1 MSGPAQGAVLRE
13 LAEVLW
19 EESPGH
25 HGGALSKILVAAGE
39 GGSRV
44 IDYRISSYE
53 PKAHVAL
60 HSHDAK
66 EQIYHFLEGEGLLT
80 IGDRTVVVR
89 RHSYV
94 FIPPNVPHAL
104 HNTGLTTLVFLV
116 ITAPVAV

>member
-1 MSGPAQGAVLRE
+1 MSVATQAVLKE

-25 HGGALSKILVAAGE
+25 HGGALSKILVAAGD
-39 GGSRV
+39 GGSRI

-60 HSHDAK
+60 HEHAAK

-94 FIPPNVPHAL
+94 FIPPGVKHAL
-104 HNTGLTTLVFLV
+104 HNTGLANLVFLV
-116 ITAPVAV
+116 ITAPVTL